1 MTNKEAIKILSVEKE
16 LHTLQLTTSNDNHYE
31 KIQALDMAIKALK
44 QTSVLD
50 QIKWERDIAISQLKD
65 LGYGLGEKPR
75 MAEWEIVGNNIIS
88 CSNCECFTKVPSNY
102 CPNCGAKMKKE
113 REEEE

>member
-1 MTNKEAIKILSVEKE
+1 MTTEEAIKKLENFAKHIEPNEEFL
-16 LHTLQLTTSNDNHYE
+16 
-31 KIQALDMAIKALK
+31 MAIKALK

-75 MAEWEIVGNNIIS
+75 AEKTATFKIVGDTTMHYE
-88 CSNCECFTKVPSNY
+88 CSICGGDVDIWDKFCKH
-102 CPNCGAKMKKE
+102 CGAKMVE
-113 REEEE
+113 SQESEEEE